1 VTVRRAGRPTEHRG
15 IEVAEVRDWLHD
27 LAVPLTDEEE
37 ARLLA
42 RVEQLRAEES

>member
-1 VTVRRAGRPTEHRG
+1 VRRPGEPTEHRE
-15 IEVAEVRDWLHD
+15 IDVPELRDLLHE

-42 RVEQLRAEES
+42 RVEQLRAEVP